1 MKKLVLLLL
10 FSSLTVVYAQNP
22 APLLIPQPVELQQA
36 DGNYLLTK
44 ASTIGF
50 DNPESRKIAEMLSQ
64 KLNVPTGFSIKV
76 QQNTTGKIQFNLN
89 KVAAPQIGKEG
100 YTLVSSA
107 KGVVITANEPAGLFY
122 GMQTLLQLFPK
133 EIESKTPINMNWT
146 IPAVKITDYPR
157 FGWRGM
163 MLDVSRNFFT
173 KEEVKLYIDQIARFK
188 FNTFHWHL
196 TDDNGWRIEIKSL
209 PRLTEIGAW
218 RVPRFG
224 QFGERA
230 EPKPG
235 EAATAGGFYTQAD
248 IKEIVQYAQDR
259 NVTIVPEVD
268 IPGHSMAAIASYP
281 DLCCTKDTSTK
292 VDPGSLFSE
301 WYADGTFKMLKDNT
315 LNPSDEK
322 VYEFI
327 DKVFTEIA
335 ALFPNPYIHVGG
347 DECYK
352 GYWIQDSA
360 CLALMKK
367 QNIMHP
373 EELQAYFMKRVEG
386 ILKTKGKKM
395 IGWDEI
401 LEGGLAPEATVMS
414 WRGPKGGIEAARMG
428 HDVVMTPKTF
438 AYLDYQQGERTI
450 EPSIYA
456 SLRLSK
462 CYSFEPIPEGVEA
475 KYILGGQ
482 GNLWTEQIVTLHH
495 AEYMIW
501 PRGWA
506 LAEDYWSP
514 KELKNWPGFIVRIEN
529 QFERSEIEGVN
540 YSRAIYDAII
550 NVRVKEGKMSLEM
563 DSEIPG
569 LEIFYTIDG
578 AMPNSYSPKYFKP
591 VELPD
596 GPVTVRVV
604 TFRNGKQ
611 IGHLITLKPEDLKK
625 RRSTN

>member
-10 FSSLTVVYAQNP
+10 FSSLTVVYAQKP
-22 APLLIPQPVELQQA
+22 APPLIPQPVELQQA
-36 DGNYLLTK
+36 DGNYVLTK

-64 KLNVPTGFSIKV
+64 KINVPTGFSIKA

-122 GMQTLLQLFPK
+122 GMQTLLQLFPN

-157 FGWRGM
+157 FAWRGM

-235 EAATAGGFYTQAD
+235 EAATVGGFYTQAD

-268 IPGHSMAAIASYP
+268 IPSHSMAAIAAYP

-292 VDPGSLFSE
+292 VDPGTKFSE

-395 IGWDEI
+395 IGWEEI

-414 WRGPKGGIEAARMG
+414 WRGIKGGIEAARMG

-450 EPSIYA
+450 EPPIYA

-462 CYSFEPIPEGVEA
+462 CYSFEPIPEGVES

-495 AEYMIW
+495 AEYMTW

-514 KELKNWPGFIVRIEN
+514 KELKNWPGFIVRVEN
-529 QFERSEIEGVN
+529 QFERSEIEGIN
-540 YSRAIYDAII
+540 YSPAIYDAII

-569 LEIFYTIDG
+569 LEIYYTIDG
-578 AMPNSYSPKYFKP
+578 AMPGSYSPKYSKP

-604 TFRNGKQ
+604 TSRNGKQ

-625 RRSTN
+625 RQSTN